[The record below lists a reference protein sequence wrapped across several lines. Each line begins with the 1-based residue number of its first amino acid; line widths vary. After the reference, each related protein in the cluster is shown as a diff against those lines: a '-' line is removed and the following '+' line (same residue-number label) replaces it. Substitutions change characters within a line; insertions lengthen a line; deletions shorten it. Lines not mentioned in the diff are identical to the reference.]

1 VLRKCVCEDSDI
13 HGITWM
19 WKIQKRKI
27 TVMIF
32 SEEIVLGNLVVMNAP
47 KVDLL

>member
-1 VLRKCVCEDSDI
+1 MVLHGCGRYRKE
-13 HGITWM
+13 
-19 WKIQKRKI
+19 KI

-32 SEEIVLGNLVVMNAP
+32 SEEIVLGNLVVMRVP